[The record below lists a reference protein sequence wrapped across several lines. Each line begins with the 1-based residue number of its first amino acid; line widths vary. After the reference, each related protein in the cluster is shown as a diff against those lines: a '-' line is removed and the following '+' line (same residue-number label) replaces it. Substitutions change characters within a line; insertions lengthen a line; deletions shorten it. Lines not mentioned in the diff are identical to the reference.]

1 MHFCTVC
8 NNMYY
13 VSIDG
18 ARGDSLTYY
27 CRNCGNENKEIA
39 AESVCV
45 SRTTYQSREKT
56 FGNFVNEF
64 TKYDPT
70 LPRINHIPCPNESC
84 ATNHEGSGAEDREI
98 LLVRYDNTN
107 LKFLYLCAVCDQVW
121 I

>member
-1 MHFCTVC
+1 MHFCKVC

-13 VSIDG
+13 VGIDG
-18 ARGDSLTYY
+18 SNGSALTYY
-27 CRNCGNENKEIA
+27 CRNCGDVDNTIA
-39 AESVCV
+39 KDSVCV
-45 SRTTYQSREKT
+45 SKTSYQSREKN

-70 LPRINHIPCPNESC
+70 LPRINTIPCANEECS
-84 ATNHEGSGAEDREI
+84 TNHKEHAEDDREI

-107 LKFLYLCAVCDQVW
+107 LKFLYLCAVCDKVW

>member
-13 VSIDG
+13 VGIDG
-18 ARGDSLTYY
+18 SNGSALTYY
-27 CRNCGNENKEIA
+27 CRNCGDVNNTLA
-39 AESVCV
+39 MDSVCV
-45 SRTTYQSREKT
+45 SKTTYQSREKT

-70 LPRINHIPCPNESC
+70 LPRINNIPCANEECS
-84 ATNHEGSGAEDREI
+84 TNHEGQGEENREI
-98 LLVRYDNTN
+98 LLVRYDNIN
-107 LKFLYLCAVCDQVW
+107 MKFLYLCAVCDKVW